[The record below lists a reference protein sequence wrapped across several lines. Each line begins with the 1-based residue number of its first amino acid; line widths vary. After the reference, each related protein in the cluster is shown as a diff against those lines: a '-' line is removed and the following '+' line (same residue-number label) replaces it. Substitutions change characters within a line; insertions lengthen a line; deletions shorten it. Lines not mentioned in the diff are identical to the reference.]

1 MSVDVP
7 SADRDTPGWIKVGI
21 IAVVGFAVGVAW
33 PRVTG
38 VRLGPNPPGE
48 TASNARASS
57 PEASQAAAT
66 KAAVAK
72 ATVAPKG
79 APGAAAGS
87 VSPVASSATRAVG
100 AAGTGASSNAAAVVG
115 AAVEDAPASRIRV
128 QRGAVLSCRTSGGD
142 TKKGTRECGALP
154 SLDAYVA
161 PRIRKLSTCAAAAEA
176 SGKLSL
182 VVGADFAT
190 DKITWEIGKSTT
202 IAPVDGVRSCLDALF
217 KGATASGIAHEHA
230 RYTVAYASTLGDA
243 ARSGAEATDDGDKRA
258 RTAQATDDGERT
270 ARARDESTIRWEN
283 ATVRDAP
290 RTGQI
295 IAQLP
300 RGTKVKL
307 GTAKDGWYPVKF
319 GDGFAREG
327 WIHRSAFG
335 SP

>member
-57 PEASQAAAT
+57 PEASQAASM
-66 KAAVAK
+66 KVA
-72 ATVAPKG
+72 APKAG
-79 APGAAAGS
+79 PGASSSAVAAGS
-87 VSPVASSATRAVG
+87 VA
-100 AAGTGASSNAAAVVG
+100 GASSGAPANPAAVVG
-115 AAVEDAPASRIRV
+115 AVVEDTSSRIRV

-142 TKKGTRECGALP
+142 TKKGTRDCGALP

-202 IAPVDGVRSCLDALF
+202 ISPVDGVRSCLDTLF
-217 KGATASGIAHEHA
+217 KGASASGIAHEHT

-243 ARSGAEATDDGDKRA
+243 APSGTAADDGDKRE
-258 RTAQATDDGERT
+258 RTARATEDGERT
-270 ARARDESTIRWEN
+270 APRARDESTIRWEN

-295 IAQLP
+295 VAQLP
-300 RGTKVKL
+300 RGTKVKI